1 MSDRQHLDASLSDL
15 RSQIEALDAD
25 DETSR
30 QRLGEL
36 VARIEAR
43 LATTGE
49 LSGEED
55 LGENVNASVLHFE
68 ASHPRIAAVLNQLAE
83 KLATMGI

>member
-1 MSDRQHLDASLSDL
+1 MSDRQHLDASMSDL
-15 RSQIEALDAD
+15 RSQIDALHPD
-25 DETSR
+25 DEQSR
-30 QRLGEL
+30 QRLSEL

-49 LSGEED
+49 LSAQED

-68 ASHPRIAAVLNQLAE
+68 ATHPRIAAILNQLAE
-83 KLATMGI
+83 KLGTMGI